1 MSLVPGPLEG
11 LWNPKGWWSS
21 VRHPGRSMRTIAGDG
36 SVYALVVLFGL
47 NTVDELDRT
56 AFGVLLPSIRDHFG
70 LSDTGILSII
80 TLTAFGAILLQLP
93 IATMADRSNRVRMV
107 VVGASVWALFSLLT
121 GMATSIWMLC
131 LVRAGS
137 GIGQA
142 TVEPTHNSLL
152 SDYYAVDR
160 RPAVFSFHRGA
171 NALGMILGPLLG
183 GLLSHWFGW
192 RVPFLVFTIPT
203 VVFVVLALRLQE
215 PLRGARE
222 KEAMGA
228 SAEAIATEEVAP
240 SYAEGWRLVWKVEAL
255 RRVWYAIPFL
265 AVAIIGF
272 VAFAALL
279 YDRVYGYDDLQ
290 RGVLAAIVQVFQFLG
305 LVVGGRVGTRLLLRD
320 PASVFGYLRR
330 VSFLAAAFVGV
341 FAWAPNI
348 VIAVI
353 AHAGVTACLAGLLP
367 SLFAALSL
375 AIPAR
380 ARAMGFAVASYWIIP
395 GLALVP
401 FIGWIGDRWGMRWGI
416 ALMVPVLCIG
426 AVMVASAGAVIRR
439 DIDDVWTT
447 SAARSKALFL
457 RRQGKAKL
465 LLVRDLNVSYGPVQ
479 VLFDVTA
486 DIDEGEVV
494 ALLGT
499 NGAGKST
506 FLKAIS
512 GITEAEFGAVIFDGR
527 DITHAPPNEIAYLG
541 VAQMPG
547 GRGVFPTLTVREN
560 LRVAGWQRR
569 RHRAQLAVDTE
580 SVLETFPVLAQR
592 MDEPAANL
600 SGGQQQ
606 MLALAMS
613 LLTQP
618 RLLMIDELSLGLA
631 PVVVEQLAGLVR
643 QVAARGTTIILV
655 EQSVNVA
662 LTLAE
667 RAYFMEKGQIRFT
680 GPTSE
685 LLDRPDIL
693 RSVFLGGVAA
703 GEPVPDTAPEK
714 VPATPVEDTAT
725 TGTGAEA
732 APADRSPVLQTFAV
746 SCSFGGI
753 RAVDHVSL
761 AVGRGEIVGLIGPN
775 GAGKTTLFDV
785 ISAFAP
791 LLHGRIV
798 LDGVDIT
805 ALRPD
810 RRAGAGLGRSF
821 QDARLFGSLTV
832 AEALAVSYDRWV
844 EVKDPIN
851 PILRMPAALRSEA
864 AVERRVEELLELF
877 ELGGYRNSFV
887 SELSTGTR
895 RVVDLAGVVAHSPS
909 VLLLDEPSSG
919 IAQREAEA
927 LGPLIRRMR
936 DELGCSIVVIEHD
949 MPLLVSVSDRLVAM
963 DAGAVI
969 CEGLP
974 DEVLT
979 HPTVIESY
987 LGGSAEIIARSG
999 LHVAPG

>member
-11 LWNPKGWWSS
+11 LWNPKGWWAS
-21 VRHPGRSMRTIAGDG
+21 VRHPGRSMRTIVGDG
-36 SVYALVVLFGL
+36 SVYSLVVLFGL

-56 AFGVLLPSIRDHFG
+56 AFGILLPSIRDHFG
-70 LSDTGILSII
+70 LTDTGILSII

-107 VVGASVWALFSLLT
+107 VIGASIWAIFSLLT

-192 RVPFLVFTIPT
+192 RVPFIVFTIPT
-203 VVFVVLALRLQE
+203 VVFVVLALRLHE
-215 PLRGARE
+215 PIRGARE

-228 SAEAIATEEVAP
+228 SAEAVATEEVAP
-240 SYAEGWRLVWKVEAL
+240 SYAEAWRLVWKVEAL

-279 YDRVYGYDDLQ
+279 YDRVYGYSDLQ

-330 VSFLAAAFVGV
+330 VSLGAAAFVAV

-426 AVMVASAGAVIRR
+426 AVMVASAGSVIRR

-569 RHRAQLAVDTE
+569 RNRDQLAVDTA
-580 SVLETFPVLAQR
+580 SVIETFPVLAQR

-643 QVAARGTTIILV
+643 TVASRGTTIVLV

-693 RSVFLGGVAA
+693 RSVFLGGVAS
-703 GEPVPDTAPEK
+703 GEPVPDTAPEGVAEVTETFETEAAVK
-714 VPATPVEDTAT
+714 ADAPTAT
-725 TGTGAEA
+725 
-732 APADRSPVLQTFAV
+732 PVLQTFGV

-753 RAVDHVSL
+753 RAVDDVSL
-761 AVGRGEIVGLIGPN
+761 QVGRGEIVGLIGPN

-785 ISAFAP
+785 ISGFAP

-798 LDGVDIT
+798 LDGAEIT
-805 ALRPD
+805 ALGPD
-810 RRAGAGLGRSF
+810 RRARAGLGRSF

-851 PILRMPAALRSEA
+851 PILRMPAASRSEA

-887 SELSTGTR
+887 GELSTGTR

-963 DAGAVI
+963 DTGAVI
-969 CEGLP
+969 CEGPP

-979 HPTVIESY
+979 HPTVIDSY

-999 LHVAPG
+999 LHVAPS